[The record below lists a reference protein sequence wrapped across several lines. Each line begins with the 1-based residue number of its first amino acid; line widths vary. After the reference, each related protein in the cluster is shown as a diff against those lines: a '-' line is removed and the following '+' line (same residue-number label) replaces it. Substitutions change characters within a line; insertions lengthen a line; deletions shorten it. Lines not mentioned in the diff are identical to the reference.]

1 MGPKKNKVK
10 EKPQDEHDKC
20 VYYNTGYCKNGE
32 DCSKIHPETNCEDQD
47 CFDDKCEKRHPNPCK
62 FGRRCRR
69 NRKKICLYLHANTD
83 YDHENFKTL
92 ENKFKNK
99 FTVIEKQ
106 TEGLQNSFE
115 KLIDDKFTH
124 FEQQINNLRK
134 DLEIKNSHINA
145 LEMRMGE
152 LEKEHHA
159 HKKQQEK
166 KIKDLENSCKQKLKK
181 EKNSESA
188 VPEDS
193 AIQCNNC
200 DFKTTSRQGLKI
212 HNSKVHSK
220 INFQEFPAACDIC
233 EKVLQNETE
242 LKKHKK
248 SQHTYHSVR
257 YQCNE
262 CDFLANEVET
272 LNVHFRIKHTNKCG
286 LCDKMFE
293 SSAILVKHL
302 TECEIFM
309 CANSGC
315 RDYFGKLTEMKE
327 HISEKHRKDSPAH
340 YTFSYWI
347 VNAKDRSEKEI
358 AKNFIT
364 IYPKDW

>member
-1 MGPKKNKVK
+1 M
-10 EKPQDEHDKC
+10 
-20 VYYNTGYCKNGE
+20 
-32 DCSKIHPETNCEDQD
+32 
-47 CFDDKCEKRHPNPCK
+47 
-62 FGRRCRR
+62 
-69 NRKKICLYLHANTD
+69 
-83 YDHENFKTL
+83 
-92 ENKFKNK
+92 
-99 FTVIEKQ
+99 
-106 TEGLQNSFE
+106 
-115 KLIDDKFTH
+115 
-124 FEQQINNLRK
+124 
-134 DLEIKNSHINA
+134 
-145 LEMRMGE
+145 
-152 LEKEHHA
+152 
-159 HKKQQEK
+159 
-166 KIKDLENSCKQKLKK
+166 
-181 EKNSESA
+181 
-188 VPEDS
+188 
-193 AIQCNNC
+193 
-200 DFKTTSRQGLKI
+200 
-212 HNSKVHSK
+212 
-220 INFQEFPAACDIC
+220 
-233 EKVLQNETE
+233 
-242 LKKHKK
+242 KKHKK

-272 LNVHFRIKHTNKCG
+272 LNVHFGIKHTNKCG

-315 RDYFGKLTEMKE
+315 RDYFEKLTEMKE